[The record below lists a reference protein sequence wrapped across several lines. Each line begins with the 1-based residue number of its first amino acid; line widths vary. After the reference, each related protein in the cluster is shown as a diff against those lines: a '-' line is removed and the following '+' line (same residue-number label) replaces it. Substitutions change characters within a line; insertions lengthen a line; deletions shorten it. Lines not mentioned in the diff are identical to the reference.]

1 MSVKPAV
8 LALLLTAGLVCLT
21 LAAAAVQGLLIRR
34 GFDLASGSPRQL
46 ALERRT
52 YLVSTALSLVM
63 AFEIMSLFLLVYVAD
78 DLHELF
84 VGAMCAA
91 GTFNVNSYGYTALT
105 LKTLGALGCG
115 VWLAVNHADTLGY
128 DYPLLKSKYL
138 WLSPLS
144 LLVILADYV
153 ETRFLLGLAP
163 DQITSCCGAIFSE
176 AAAGVAGTLSHVPP
190 RLAQALFVAGLL
202 AVARSAAHVLATGRG
217 ARIFAAASAAL
228 FAASLIAVV
237 SFISVFWYELPT
249 HHCPFCLIQ
258 AEYGFVGYPLY
269 AGLILG
275 TACGLAVGA
284 LAGAGRHAS
293 LAEVLPRLKR
303 RLTVAA
309 LAGFG
314 LTAAIAAW
322 PMIFSDFRLG

>member
-8 LALLLTAGLVCLT
+8 LALLLTSGLVCLT
-21 LAAAAVQGLLIRR
+21 LAAAAVQGLVIAR
-34 GFDLASGSPRQL
+34 GFDLTSGSPRQL

-63 AFEIMSLFLLVYVAD
+63 VFEILSLFLLIYVAD

-91 GTFNVNSYGYTALT
+91 GTFNANSYGYTALT
-105 LKTLGALGCG
+105 LKSLGALGCG

-128 DYPLLKSKYL
+128 DYPLLTPKYR
-138 WLSPLS
+138 WLAPLA
-144 LLVILADYV
+144 LLVILANWV
-153 ETRFLLGLAP
+153 QTRFLLALAP

-176 AAAGVAGTLSHVPP
+176 SAAGVAGVLAHVDP
-190 RLAQALFVAGLL
+190 RVSEALFVAGLL
-202 AVARSAAHVLATGRG
+202 AVGRSGAHVIATGRG
-217 ARIFAAASAAL
+217 ARLFAAASAGL
-228 FAASLIAVV
+228 FVASLIAVI
-237 SFISVFWYELPT
+237 SFISVYWYELPT

-258 AEYGFVGYPLY
+258 VEYGCIGYPLY
-269 AGLILG
+269 AGLLVG
-275 TACGLAVGA
+275 TVCGLSVGA
-284 LAGAGRHAS
+284 LARAGRHAS
-293 LAEVLPRLKR
+293 LGPVLPRLLR

-309 LAGFG
+309 LLGFG

-322 PMIFSDFRLG
+322 PMLFSDFRLG